1 MWRQYG
7 RRRTKVELI
16 PNSRNPTTN
25 KPPYHTTGIVSRKFK
40 RTCTSRKSRL
50 IPVNGLSYTDEL
62 NSRTCEVNEYIHHLT
77 CLNIS
82 KKVEIAWC
90 TQDRNTHKGTA
101 ENLVLL
107 GHVIEVEVL
116 CICRSPGR
124 QTTLSRSSPRSD
136 SVLALVLLSGVEHW

>member
-1 MWRQYG
+1 M
-7 RRRTKVELI
+7 
-16 PNSRNPTTN
+16 
-25 KPPYHTTGIVSRKFK
+25 
-40 RTCTSRKSRL
+40 

-116 CICRSPGR
+116 CIIMFTWP
-124 QTTLSRSSPRSD
+124 SD
-136 SVLALVLLSGVEHW
+136 DALHVLAEVGLGAGAGAALWCRALVGVRLAVN